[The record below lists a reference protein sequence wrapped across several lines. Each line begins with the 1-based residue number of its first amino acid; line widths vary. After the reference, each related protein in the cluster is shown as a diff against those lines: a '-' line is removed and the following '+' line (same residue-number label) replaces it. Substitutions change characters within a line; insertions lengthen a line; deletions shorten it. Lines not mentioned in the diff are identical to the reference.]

1 MEGNCS
7 RYRHK
12 TTLLDAKLARPRTLR
27 HDLRKMA
34 RHQGHEVMTA
44 SCKKLARN
52 IGKSCQRAG
61 ACAVGVLSLCLA
73 VHIGS
78 STNTVQA
85 RDRTSVDAI
94 ESPLRWLNVPAAQ
107 QQNLSTINLWGLV
120 F

>member
-1 MEGNCS
+1 
-7 RYRHK
+7 
-12 TTLLDAKLARPRTLR
+12 
-27 HDLRKMA
+27 
-34 RHQGHEVMTA
+34 MTA